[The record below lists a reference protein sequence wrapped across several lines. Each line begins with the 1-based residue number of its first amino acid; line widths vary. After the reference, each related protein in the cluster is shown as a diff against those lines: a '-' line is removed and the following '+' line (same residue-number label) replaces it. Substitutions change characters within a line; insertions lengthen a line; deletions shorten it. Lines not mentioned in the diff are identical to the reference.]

1 MTLLLVILGSV
12 FLLSLLALTAIA
24 LRHLPELRVLN
35 IETDVQ
41 AKSHKKKEELI
52 LGRLLHGS
60 APMAKLGR
68 AINGTTQH
76 LRRIGRRSVHRLR
89 ALESHYQDL
98 KRRGKQKG
106 NLSQDKLLHA
116 LDEAAVLAR
125 EEEWAQAEKKYIEII
140 SLNPKEVKAYEHLG
154 RLYTKTGQFDQADQ
168 CLRFAAKLRPD
179 DASVRASLGELYMGN
194 GQWTQALEEL
204 SLAIEK
210 RPGNAKYLDRY
221 IETAIALKNI
231 EKANRAL
238 GQLKESNPE
247 NQKIMEFEARLE
259 EISAGAVSE

>member
-1 MTLLLVILGSV
+1 MTLLLVVSGIVL
-12 FLLSLLALTAIA
+12 LLSLLVLAAVA

-52 LGRLLHGS
+52 LGHLLQGS

-68 AINGTTQH
+68 ALKGTTQH

-98 KRRGKQKG
+98 KRLGKQKG
-106 NLSQDKLLHA
+106 NLSQDELLRA
-116 LDEAAVLAR
+116 LDEAAALVR
-125 EEEWAQAEKKYIEII
+125 EEEWTQAEKKYIEII
-140 SLNPKEVKAYEHLG
+140 SFNPKEVKAYEHLG

-194 GQWTQALEEL
+194 GQWTRALEEL
-204 SLAIEK
+204 GRAIEK

-221 IETAIALKNI
+221 IETALALKNM
-231 EKANRAL
+231 EKAQAAL
-238 GQLKESNPE
+238 DQLKESNPE
-247 NQKIMEFEARLE
+247 NQKIVEFEARLNALRAE
-259 EISAGAVSE
+259 